1 MATDET
7 AKVTTT
13 TTTTNQDNKGDTTV
27 TTMTTT
33 APCPCPVIP
42 KSALETAAIIASTEI
57 TPMAQQQQQQQQQR
71 SSIAPTPAPTLVLVA
86 PPPTNLPVSAAT
98 ALPLPLPQSLPL
110 SLSQSHPKQQQQQ
123 QPMQQRPSISHPQIQ
138 QSTTQKI
145 SPPITVTAITAITAT
160 PTIPTKKPINTTNSI
175 NNKKKNDTFVLR
187 SGKWTPEEET
197 YANILIEFF
206 EAGEVDEFE
215 HHLNIHNHNNINNKV
230 GEQQQQQY
238 THTHQQQQAHT
249 HTHTH
254 THLKTTITN
263 GMTLRS
269 YLSRKLFCSP
279 MRISKKFAG
288 KGIGKRVY
296 MSQNP
301 SNLFHH
307 QHFPHFSPNIT
318 GLTYTSNN
326 NTTTTITSAA
336 VAGGSDGISSV
347 LPYPQHHPFGGG
359 GPSLLPSSSISSS
372 SPSSTANHWNKI
384 NRLKAAETNFLKV
397 AFPHGDPMEAVSF
410 QFSCYEYITSLHIYV
425 SIWFSLN
432 SLSSSATMSLYY

>member
-1 MATDET
+1 VLLCKGRSLVHTMATNET
-7 AKVTTT
+7 
-13 TTTTNQDNKGDTTV
+13 GDTAT

-33 APCPCPVIP
+33 AAAPSPCPVIP
-42 KSALETAAIIASTEI
+42 KSAMEIAAIIASTKI
-57 TPMAQQQQQQQQQR
+57 TPMGHQHQQQR
-71 SSIAPTPAPTLVLVA
+71 SFPPPPGTAPGIATAPAPVPTFILVA
-86 PPPTNLPVSAAT
+86 PPPPNLPASAAIT
-98 ALPLPLPQSLPL
+98 L
-110 SLSQSHPKQQQQQ
+110 SLSQSLSMSKSKSHPEKQKQQQ
-123 QPMQQRPSISHPQIQ
+123 QPMQRRPFTSQPQIQ

-145 SPPITVTAITAITAT
+145 APPITVTTATTVTAIT
-160 PTIPTKKPINTTNSI
+160 PTVPTKKPITINTTIKKSNSD
-175 NNKKKNDTFVLR
+175 NKKKNDAFVLR
-187 SGKWTPEEET
+187 SGKWTPEEEM

-215 HHLNIHNHNNINNKV
+215 HHLNIHNHNNNNHNNNNNNNKV
-230 GEQQQQQY
+230 GEQQQQQS
-238 THTHQQQQAHT
+238 Q
-249 HTHTH
+249 

-318 GLTYTSNN
+318 GLTYNNN
-326 NTTTTITSAA
+326 NTNSTTITS
-336 VAGGSDGISSV
+336 GGGVGGTTSSV
-347 LPYPQHHPFGGG
+347 LPYPQHPYPTFGGGG

-372 SPSSTANHWNKI
+372 SSSCSPESNVKQLGKK
-384 NRLKAAETNFLKV
+384 NRLNVSVTKFLKV
-397 AFPHGDPMEAVSF
+397 AFPHGDPTEAASNHF
-410 QFSCYEYITSLHIYV
+410 KLLYIYV
-425 SIWFSLN
+425 
-432 SLSSSATMSLYY
+432 

>member
-1 MATDET
+1 MATNET
-7 AKVTTT
+7 
-13 TTTTNQDNKGDTTV
+13 GDTAT

-33 APCPCPVIP
+33 AAAPCPCPVIP
-42 KSALETAAIIASTEI
+42 KSAMEIAAIIASTKI
-57 TPMAQQQQQQQQQR
+57 TPMGHQQQQQQQQQR
-71 SSIAPTPAPTLVLVA
+71 SFPPHPGIAPTTAPVPTFILVA
-86 PPPTNLPVSAAT
+86 PPPANLPASAAI
-98 ALPLPLPQSLPL
+98 AL
-110 SLSQSHPKQQQQQ
+110 SLSQSQSQPLSKSKSHPEKQKQQ
-123 QPMQQRPSISHPQIQ
+123 QPMQRRPFTSPPQIQ

-145 SPPITVTAITAITAT
+145 SPQITVTATTTVTAIT
-160 PTIPTKKPINTTNSI
+160 PTVPTNKPIINTTKNS
-175 NNKKKNDTFVLR
+175 NSNSDNKKKNDAFVLR
-187 SGKWTPEEET
+187 SGKWTPEEEI

-215 HHLNIHNHNNINNKV
+215 HHLNIHNHNNNNHNNNNKV
-230 GEQQQQQY
+230 GEQQQQQS
-238 THTHQQQQAHT
+238 Q
-249 HTHTH
+249 

-318 GLTYTSNN
+318 GLTYNN
-326 NTTTTITSAA
+326 NNNNNNSTTITS
-336 VAGGSDGISSV
+336 GGVGGTTSSV
-347 LPYPQHHPFGGG
+347 LPYPQHPYPSFGGGG

-372 SPSSTANHWNKI
+372 SSSSSPSSTVKHWDKI
-384 NRLKAAETNFLKV
+384 NRLKVAETKFLKV
-397 AFPHGDPMEAVSF
+397 AFPHGDPTEAASN
-410 QFSCYEYITSLHIYV
+410 QFKLLYIYV
-425 SIWFSLN
+425 
-432 SLSSSATMSLYY
+432 